1 MKRYRLD
8 VDAKD
13 DLASIYKYVA
23 SQNRVAADRLI
34 DNLKQRLRLL
44 AAQPLLGQLRRNWHQ
59 TCAASALAATSFTI
73 AQRVAESK

>member
-1 MKRYRLD
+1 MKRYRLN

-23 SQNRVAADRLI
+23 SQNRVADRLI

-44 AAQPLLGQLRRNWHQ
+44 AAQPLLGQLRPELAPNLRSF
-59 TCAASALAATSFTI
+59 CVGSYVIYYRPAL
-73 AQRVAESK
+73 AESK